1 MRHIKLGFALA
12 VSVLLTACGSD
23 TKNDP
28 IDASTP
34 NPSMIRVVHA
44 SADAPTVDINANGA
58 LFGGLAGVDY
68 QMASGLATIPTANY
82 TIDVIANTAGGQAT
96 VLNTTFS
103 SSPDVM
109 YNFLAVG
116 SVADGT
122 LELMRLGSRPAADV
136 AGITQ
141 VQIVHAA
148 PAAPTVDI
156 YVTAPGADIA
166 AEQPLATASYKDA
179 TSLVAVPSG
188 DYQIRITPAGSTTVV
203 FDSGTVELASM
214 ENLLVAATPNT
225 GPGDSPVQLVVAGKT
240 ASTVV
245 SDVNTPAAIRVI
257 HAVADAPAVDV
268 IANNA
273 LTLFDGAPY
282 LGVTDYAEVA
292 GATYLID
299 VAADA
304 DNSIVVIDDAS
315 VPLMAGMTY
324 TAIANNTLAGI
335 QLDLQTDMPR
345 RVATDAQVRIIHASP
360 AAGAVDIYVTADGN
374 IDAVTPDFANVP
386 FTAGDLAE
394 TGYVS
399 LPPGDYVVT
408 VTPTGTSTVALETG
422 TLSLMGGKIYTA
434 LAVDA
439 TGGGAPVGLI
449 LADDFV
455 MQ

>member
-34 NPSMIRVVHA
+34 NPSMIRVV
-44 SADAPTVDINANGA
+44 
-58 LFGGLAGVDY
+58 
-68 QMASGLATIPTANY
+68 
-82 TIDVIANTAGGQAT
+82 
-96 VLNTTFS
+96 
-103 SSPDVM
+103 
-109 YNFLAVG
+109 
-116 SVADGT
+116 
-122 LELMRLGSRPAADV
+122 
-136 AGITQ
+136 
-141 VQIVHAA
+141 
-148 PAAPTVDI
+148 
-156 YVTAPGADIA
+156 
-166 AEQPLATASYKDA
+166 
-179 TSLVAVPSG
+179 
-188 DYQIRITPAGSTTVV
+188 
-203 FDSGTVELASM
+203 
-214 ENLLVAATPNT
+214 
-225 GPGDSPVQLVVAGKT
+225 
-240 ASTVV
+240 
-245 SDVNTPAAIRVI
+245 